1 MDATDRRILRELQR
15 DASLSNVELAD
26 RVGLTPAPCLR
37 RVKRLKE
44 TGVISRYVALIDPT
58 AIGLDLDVF
67 VSVTLDRQ
75 RTEVAEAFEQ
85 AVADRPEVQECYL
98 IAGAI
103 DYLIRVKM
111 ADLSSFQR
119 WLWEVITVIDGV
131 ANVQSSIAMRRAK
144 YTTELPISS

>member
-1 MDATDRRILRELQR
+1 MDATDRRILQELQH

>member
-1 MDATDRRILRELQR
+1 MDATDRRILQELQR